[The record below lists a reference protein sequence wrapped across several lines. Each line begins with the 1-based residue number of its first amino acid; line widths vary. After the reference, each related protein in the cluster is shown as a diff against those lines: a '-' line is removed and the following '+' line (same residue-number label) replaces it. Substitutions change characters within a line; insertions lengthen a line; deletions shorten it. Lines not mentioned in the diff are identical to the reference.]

1 MSRYLIVTHQTARSP
16 ELQQKISE
24 LIAKDAAAEFSILM
38 PEQERTDSWEGG
50 DTLDVAQQRLE
61 LAQEELQKNTGA
73 SVVRTAVGS
82 SDPLKAIEQ
91 ELVGHKDYS
100 TILICTLPRGAS
112 RWLKRDLIGNAQKKF
127 GLPVIHVVAEGA
139 SR

>member
-1 MSRYLIVTHQTARSP
+1 MSQYLIVTHQTARSP
-16 ELQQKISE
+16 ELQSKVAE
-24 LIAKDAAAEFSILM
+24 LIANDSSAEFAILM
-38 PEQERTDSWEGG
+38 PEQERRDSWEGG
-50 DTLDVAQQRLE
+50 ETLDVAQQRIE
-61 LAQEELQKNTGA
+61 LAQEQLQQNTGA
-73 SVVRTAVGS
+73 RVVRTAVGS

-91 ELVGHKDYS
+91 ELVGHKDYT

-127 GLPVIHVVAEGA
+127 GLPVIHVVAEA

>member
-16 ELQQKISE
+16 ELQQEVSE
-24 LIAKDAAAEFSILM
+24 LIAKDSAAEFAILV

-50 DTLDVAQQRLE
+50 DTLDLAQQRAE
-61 LAQEELQKNTGA
+61 LAQEQLQQNTGA
-73 SVVRTAVGS
+73 RVVRTSVGS
-82 SDPLKAIEQ
+82 ADPLKAIEQ
-91 ELVGHKDYS
+91 ELVGHKDYT

-112 RWLKRDLIGNAQKKF
+112 RWLKRDLIGHAQKKF
-127 GLPVIHVVAEGA
+127 GLPIIHVVAQP

>member
-16 ELQQKISE
+16 ELQSKVSE
-24 LIAKDAAAEFSILM
+24 LIADDSAAEFTILV
-38 PEQERTDSWEGG
+38 PEQDVEAHSWEGESV
-50 DTLDVAQQRLE
+50 DIAQQRAE
-61 LAQEELQKNTGA
+61 AAQEQLKHNTGA
-73 SVVRTAVGS
+73 NVVRTAVGS

-91 ELVGHKDYS
+91 ELVGHKDYT

-112 RWLKRDLIGNAQKKF
+112 RWLKRDLIGQAQKKF
-127 GLPVIHVVAEGA
+127 GLPVIHVVGQP